1 MNFLKSMYCM
11 SRYYFCYILFMMYCC
26 FVVLA
31 YMFQNRFIILIGGFL
46 IIVLPF
52 PESRKE
58 IEKRYG

>member
-11 SRYYFCYILFMMYCC
+11 RRYYFCYIMFMIYCC

-31 YMFQNRFIILIGGFL
+31 DMFQNRFIILIGIFL

-52 PESRKE
+52 PESYDE